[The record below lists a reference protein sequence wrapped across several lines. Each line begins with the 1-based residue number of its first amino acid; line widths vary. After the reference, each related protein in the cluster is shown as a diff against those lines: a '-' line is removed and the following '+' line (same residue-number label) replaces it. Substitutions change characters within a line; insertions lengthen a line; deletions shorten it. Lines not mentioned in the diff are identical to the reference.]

1 MTALHSGYFLIADK
15 LGQLVTHT
23 NLCSYRTIP
32 VLNLSPLSFTTAL
45 TLAACRPG
53 LLPTT
58 GRILFYRGKATWR
71 LSPKVRPNQFSPRP
85 PTAPGS
91 SPSSGKSLQI
101 LDDKSEKAFGFFF
114 RFLFYGMLL
123 FLHFFIVFSLMDS
136 IYLQITSAN
145 CYAESFFFF
154 YY

>member
-1 MTALHSGYFLIADK
+1 MTALHSGNSVIPDK

-32 VLNLSPLSFTTAL
+32 ELNLPLLPSAPPSPWQ
-45 TLAACRPG
+45 ACRPG

-58 GRILFYRGKATWR
+58 GRMLFYRGKATWR
-71 LSPKVRPNQFSPRP
+71 LSPKVRPSQFSPRP

-101 LDDKSEKAFGFFF
+101 LLMSQKCFSSDFF
-114 RFLFYGMLL
+114 FYGMLL

-136 IYLQITSAN
+136 IYLQISSAN
-145 CYAESFFFF
+145 CYAESFF
-154 YY
+154 